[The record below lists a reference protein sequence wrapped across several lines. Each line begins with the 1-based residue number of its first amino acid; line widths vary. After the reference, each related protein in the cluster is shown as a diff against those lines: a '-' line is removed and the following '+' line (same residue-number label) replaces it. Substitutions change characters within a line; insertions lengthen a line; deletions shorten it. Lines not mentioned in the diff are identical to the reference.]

1 MAIAIKTA
9 LLGLLSIVALS
20 DPTHAYPQRS
30 QLPTPQGRPTIPSF
44 KVAGRDSTA
53 LSIAVP
59 PDTTE
64 AQLAAL
70 VNNFRA
76 ARMNGTLAKL
86 IPATTPKGS
95 RGPHGIVMIFVFSD
109 PAWATSERLHA
120 FINNPRTSGISSSDK
135 TFGQKIRAYYYYT
148 ALGPHE
154 IGSIGHEDYTSTY
167 KRLF

>member
-1 MAIAIKTA
+1 MTIAIRTA

-30 QLPTPQGRPTIPSF
+30 QLSMPQGRPTIPSF

-53 LSIAVP
+53 LSIVVP

-64 AQLAAL
+64 AQLVTL

-95 RGPHGIVMIFVFSD
+95 RSGLGNKRASP
-109 PAWATSERLHA
+109 RLHQY
-120 FINNPRTSGISSSDK
+120 PRTSGISASDK
-135 TFGQKIRAYYYYT
+135 TFGR
-148 ALGPHE
+148 
-154 IGSIGHEDYTSTY
+154 
-167 KRLF
+167 